1 MPEPSLPLLAAVAG
15 VAFMAAFVQGVT
27 GFGSALVAMPL
38 LALVLDVRAAA
49 ALVALLSLAI
59 NLALLLP
66 ARRALPWR
74 MVAPLLAGSVVG
86 VPLGV
91 LFLAGADPR
100 VARGILGAVLI
111 VASAAM
117 LRARRT
123 HLGPELGPALVA
135 GALAGLLGGAFN
147 ANGPVVTLYAAARGW
162 GKEETHATL
171 QLYFFA
177 SGLAIAALHGAA
189 GITDR
194 RVLLAA
200 ALALPALALG
210 SLAGW
215 AVQRRVSE
223 KRFRTLL
230 LVALLGVGAVL
241 LASAAPG
248 WNR

>member
-1 MPEPSLPLLAAVAG
+1 MTEPSLALLAAVAG
-15 VAFMAAFVQGVT
+15 VAFLAAFVQGVT

-59 NLALLLP
+59 NFALLLP

-74 MVAPLLAGSVVG
+74 RVAPLLAGSIVG
-86 VPLGV
+86 VPVGV
-91 LFLAGADPR
+91 LFLAGADAR
-100 VARGILGAVLI
+100 LARGVLGALLI
-111 VASAAM
+111 VVSAAM
-117 LRARRT
+117 LRPRGTRI
-123 HLGPELGPALVA
+123 GPDPGPALAA

-162 GKEETHATL
+162 DKRETHAAL
-171 QLYFFA
+171 QLYFLL

-200 ALALPALALG
+200 ALALPALGFG

-215 AVQRRVSE
+215 AVHRRVSE
-223 KRFRTLL
+223 ERFRNLL
-230 LVALLGVGAVL
+230 LVSLVGAGVVL
-241 LASAAPG
+241 LANAA
-248 WNR
+248 RR